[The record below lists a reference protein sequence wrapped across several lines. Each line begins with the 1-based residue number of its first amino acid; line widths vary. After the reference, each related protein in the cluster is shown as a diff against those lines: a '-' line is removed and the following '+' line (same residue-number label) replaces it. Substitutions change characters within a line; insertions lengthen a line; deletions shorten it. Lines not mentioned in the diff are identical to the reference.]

1 MNYYNILGVDI
12 TATQE
17 EIKKQYK
24 KKAIILHPDKGGCE
38 EKFKE
43 LIEAY
48 SILSDEKKR
57 HEYDMFGKDGSSP
70 NNMFRNDPFFNLFF
84 GQQNDTNFTHQN
96 ISHKNIKKDNNIE
109 ITLEL
114 NLEEIYAGMIKSF
127 SFHRNENCNKC
138 INNSIKKCDIC
149 NGTGFVIQ
157 MQSIGP
163 FVQRIRNTCNNC
175 LGKGKKIT
183 KNNACIICH
192 GNNTILMKK
201 NMQIKIQK
209 GISIN
214 NKIVIQN
221 EGHQDI
227 ENGNGNLLISIK
239 EIQHKVFIRDKNNL
253 LLKMDITLYDI
264 LLKIKI
270 EIKHLDNR
278 KLYIEANSDEIRCII
293 NEGMYCLIEN
303 QEKIENYNKGNLYII
318 FNIIY
323 PNKDIPK
330 NIKINKNNNIISIND
345 NNDVNIEVHELLSML
360 LDHTKINK
368 SEHNQHLKN
377 IPVITTNKLSKNI
390 INKIKQK
397 ILNIENNSI
406 DLEDDSCKIQ

>member
-1 MNYYNILGVDI
+1 MDYYNILGVDV
-12 TATQE
+12 TATQD

-24 KKAIILHPDKGGCE
+24 KKAIVLHPDKGGCE

-43 LIEAY
+43 LTEAY
-48 SILSDEKKR
+48 SVLSDEKKR
-57 HEYDMFGKDGSSP
+57 HEYDMFGKNGPSP
-70 NNMFRNDPFFNLFF
+70 NMFPSDPFFNLFF
-84 GQQNDTNFTHQN
+84 NHQNDTNFIRQN
-96 ISHKNIKKDNNIE
+96 MSQRNIKKDNNVE

-114 NLEEIYAGMIKSF
+114 SLEEIYAGMIKSF

-149 NGTGFVIQ
+149 NGSGFIIQ
-157 MQSIGP
+157 IQSIGP
-163 FVQRIRNTCNNC
+163 FTQRIRNTCNNC
-175 LGKGKKIT
+175 LGKGKKIA
-183 KNNACIICH
+183 KNNSCIICH

-214 NKIVIQN
+214 NKIIIQN

-227 ENGNGNLLISIK
+227 ENGNGNLLINIK
-239 EIQHKVFIRDKNNL
+239 EILHKVFIRDKNNL
-253 LLKMDITLYDI
+253 LLKLNITLYDI

-293 NEGMYCLIEN
+293 NEGMCCLIEN
-303 QEKIENYNKGNLYII
+303 QENYNKGNLYII

-330 NIKINKNNNIISIND
+330 NIKINKNNNIISINN

-360 LDHTKINK
+360 LDHTKTNK
-368 SEHNQHLKN
+368 LEN
-377 IPVITTNKLSKNI
+377 IPVIATKKLSKNI

-397 ILNIENNSI
+397 ILNIENNNI
-406 DLEDDSCKIQ
+406 DLEDDNCNIQ

>member
-1 MNYYNILGVDI
+1 MDYYNILGVDV
-12 TATQE
+12 TATQD

-24 KKAIILHPDKGGCE
+24 KKAIVLHPDKGGCE

-43 LIEAY
+43 LTEAY
-48 SILSDEKKR
+48 SVLSDEKKR
-57 HEYDMFGKDGSSP
+57 HEYDMFGKNGPSP
-70 NNMFRNDPFFNLFF
+70 NMFPSDPFFNLFF
-84 GQQNDTNFTHQN
+84 NHQNDTNFIRQN
-96 ISHKNIKKDNNIE
+96 MSQRNIKKDNNVE

-114 NLEEIYAGMIKSF
+114 SLEEIYAGMIKSF

-149 NGTGFVIQ
+149 NGSGFIIQ
-157 MQSIGP
+157 IQSIGP
-163 FVQRIRNTCNNC
+163 FTQRIRNTCNNC
-175 LGKGKKIT
+175 LGKGKKIA

-214 NKIVIQN
+214 NKIIIQN

-227 ENGNGNLLISIK
+227 ENGNGNLLINIK
-239 EIQHKVFIRDKNNL
+239 EILHKVFIRDKNNL
-253 LLKMDITLYDI
+253 LLKLNITLYDI

-293 NEGMYCLIEN
+293 NEGMCCLIEN
-303 QEKIENYNKGNLYII
+303 QENYNKGNLYII

-330 NIKINKNNNIISIND
+330 NIKINKNNNIISINN

-360 LDHTKINK
+360 LDHTKTNK
-368 SEHNQHLKN
+368 LEN
-377 IPVITTNKLSKNI
+377 IPVIATKKLSKNI

-397 ILNIENNSI
+397 ILNIENNNI
-406 DLEDDSCKIQ
+406 DLEDDNCNIQ

>member
-1 MNYYNILGVDI
+1 
-12 TATQE
+12 
-17 EIKKQYK
+17 
-24 KKAIILHPDKGGCE
+24 
-38 EKFKE
+38 
-43 LIEAY
+43 
-48 SILSDEKKR
+48 
-57 HEYDMFGKDGSSP
+57 MFGKDGP
-70 NNMFRNDPFFNLFF
+70 LPNMFPNDPFFNLFF
-84 GQQNDTNFTHQN
+84 SHQNDTNFMHQN
-96 ISHKNIKKDNNIE
+96 IHQKNIKKDNNVE

-114 NLEEIYAGMIKSF
+114 SLEEIYAGIIKSF

-149 NGTGFVIQ
+149 NGLGFTIQ
-157 MQSIGP
+157 IQSIGP
-163 FVQRIRNTCNNC
+163 FIQKIRNTCNNC
-175 LGKGKKIT
+175 LGKGKKIA
-183 KNNACIICH
+183 KNNSCIICH
-192 GNNTILMKK
+192 CNNTISMKK

-239 EIQHKVFIRDKNNL
+239 EIPHKVFIRDKNNL

-264 LLKIKI
+264 LLKITI
-270 EIKHLDNR
+270 EVKHLDNR
-278 KLYIEANSDEIRCII
+278 KIYIEANSDEIRCII

-330 NIKINKNNNIISIND
+330 NIKINKNNNIISIN
-345 NNDVNIEVHELLSML
+345 NNTNDVTIEVHELLSML
-360 LDHTKINK
+360 LNHTKTNK
-368 SEHNQHLKN
+368 LEHNQHLKN
-377 IPVITTNKLSKNI
+377 TSIIETNKLTKNI

-406 DLEDDSCKIQ
+406 DLEDDSCNIQ